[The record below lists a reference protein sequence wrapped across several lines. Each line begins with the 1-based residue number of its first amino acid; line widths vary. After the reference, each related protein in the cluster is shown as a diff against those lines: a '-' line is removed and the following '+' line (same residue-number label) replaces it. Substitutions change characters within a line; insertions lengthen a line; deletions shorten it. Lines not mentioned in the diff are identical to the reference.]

1 MPSRP
6 DAPEVRVLATAEAAL
21 EVVLQELHALGNGPA
36 RALVS
41 FATGATFAP
50 LLARLDAESQAG
62 RLGLEALFAT
72 HLDEYL
78 GFAPDQAGGMVHEL
92 CAHSTAIAAMLRRGT
107 FVPVPGDG
115 RPPSLRAHE
124 ARLQQLGGIAL
135 QLLGIGRNGHIAFN
149 EPGCAFETGFHV
161 AELAAETRA
170 DAQRRFHPAPVPT
183 HGVTAGIASILHS
196 RRIVLCAF
204 GAGKAA
210 AVRAMLQ
217 GEVATVCPAAA
228 LRRHRNVL
236 VLLDPA
242 AASGLGN
249 AAASGS

>member
-1 MPSRP
+1 
-6 DAPEVRVLATAEAAL
+6 
-21 EVVLQELHALGNGPA
+21 
-36 RALVS
+36 
-41 FATGATFAP
+41 
-50 LLARLDAESQAG
+50 
-62 RLGLEALFAT
+62 
-72 HLDEYL
+72 
-78 GFAPDQAGGMVHEL
+78 MVHEL
-92 CAHSTAIAAMLRRGT
+92 CAHCPGISSMLRRGT

-115 RPPSLRAHE
+115 QPSSLHAHE

-149 EPGCAFETGFHV
+149 EPGSAFERGFHV

-170 DAQRRFHPAPVPT
+170 DAQRRFQPAPVPT
-183 HGVTAGIASILHS
+183 HGVTAGIHSILAS

-204 GAGKAA
+204 GAGKTA

-217 GEVATVCPAAA
+217 GEITVSCPASA

-242 AASGLGN
+242 AAGGLGN